1 IFSDT
6 ENRYEINCLQQLL
19 RRKSAQLQLLMYTN
33 LAENLQKTGTK
44 LVLEAIGNKHLTRP
58 PRTY

>member
-33 LAENLQKTGTK
+33 LAENLQKTGTPAFRVEEINP
-44 LVLEAIGNKHLTRP
+44 LSVSVNRI
-58 PRTY
+58 